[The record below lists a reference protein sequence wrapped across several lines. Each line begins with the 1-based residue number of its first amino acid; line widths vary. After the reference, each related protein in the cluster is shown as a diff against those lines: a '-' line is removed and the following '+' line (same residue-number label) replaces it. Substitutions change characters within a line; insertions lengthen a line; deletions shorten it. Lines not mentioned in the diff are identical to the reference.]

1 MKTSKR
7 ILAAVMVVL
16 MVVTSAPLSGLVG
29 FDWKSFAADES
40 KKIITD
46 TGDKMRTP
54 EERDALFKRIVE
66 SDNWIVEGSP
76 RES

>member
-1 MKTSKR
+1 MKSPVR
-7 ILAAVMVVL
+7 
-16 MVVTSAPLSGLVG
+16 
-29 FDWKSFAADES
+29 
-40 KKIITD
+40 TD